1 VTVHKAQR
9 LQHVAELLNAVGRD
23 TETKILST
31 LEEANPN
38 LASQIREKMFTFDD
52 LTLIDNR
59 QMQVLLKELDPEL
72 LVLSMKTASDAV
84 KELIFSSMS
93 TRAADGMKDDLE
105 NLGPRRREYVEAAQ
119 MKIVQTARKMM
130 EEGKIVILGDML
142 ELGKKG
148 KKLHMNLSK
157 IINTSDIDKVY
168 VYGKLMKNTFI
179 NLSNKKKGKMF
190 ENLKTAYRNLNNI
203 IHNKDLLMIKGSNAT
218 GLNTFAKNIKR
229 SSSSA
234 I

>member
-1 VTVHKAQR
+1 MTDHKAQR
-9 LQHVAELLNAVGRD
+9 LQHVAELLNEVGRD

-38 LASQIREKMFTFDD
+38 LASEIREKMFTFEA

-72 LVLSMKTASDAV
+72 LVLSLKTSSAAV

-105 NLGPRRREYVEAAQ
+105 NLGPRRREDVEAAQ

-130 EEGKIVILGDML
+130 EAGKIVIL
-142 ELGKKG
+142 
-148 KKLHMNLSK
+148 
-157 IINTSDIDKVY
+157 
-168 VYGKLMKNTFI
+168 
-179 NLSNKKKGKMF
+179 
-190 ENLKTAYRNLNNI
+190 
-203 IHNKDLLMIKGSNAT
+203 
-218 GLNTFAKNIKR
+218 
-229 SSSSA
+229 SA
-234 I
+234 DTV

>member
-1 VTVHKAQR
+1 MTDHKTQR

-72 LVLSMKTASDAV
+72 LVLSLKTASDAV
-84 KELIFSSMS
+84 KELIFSSLS

-105 NLGPRRREYVEAAQ
+105 NLGPRRREDVEAAQ
-119 MKIVQTARKMM
+119 MKIVQTARKMID
-130 EEGKIVILGDML
+130 EGKIVFLGAD
-142 ELGKKG
+142 
-148 KKLHMNLSK
+148 
-157 IINTSDIDKVY
+157 TV
-168 VYGKLMKNTFI
+168 
-179 NLSNKKKGKMF
+179 
-190 ENLKTAYRNLNNI
+190 
-203 IHNKDLLMIKGSNAT
+203 
-218 GLNTFAKNIKR
+218 
-229 SSSSA
+229 
-234 I
+234 

>member
-1 VTVHKAQR
+1 MTDHKTQR

-38 LASQIREKMFTFDD
+38 LASEIREKMFTFDV

-72 LVLSMKTASDAV
+72 LVLSLKTASAAV

-93 TRAADGMKDDLE
+93 SRAADGMKDDLE
-105 NLGPRRREYVEAAQ
+105 NLGPRRREDVEVAQ

-130 EEGKIVILGDML
+130 EEGKIVILGTDM
-142 ELGKKG
+142 
-148 KKLHMNLSK
+148 
-157 IINTSDIDKVY
+157 V
-168 VYGKLMKNTFI
+168 
-179 NLSNKKKGKMF
+179 
-190 ENLKTAYRNLNNI
+190 
-203 IHNKDLLMIKGSNAT
+203 
-218 GLNTFAKNIKR
+218 
-229 SSSSA
+229 
-234 I
+234 

>member
-1 VTVHKAQR
+1 MTDHKTQR

-38 LASQIREKMFTFDD
+38 LASQIRERMFTLDN

-72 LVLSMKTASDAV
+72 LVLSLKTASDAV

-93 TRAADGMKDDLE
+93 TRAADGMKEELE
-105 NLGPRRREYVEAAQ
+105 NLGPRRREDVEAAQ

-130 EEGKIVILGDML
+130 EEGKIVILGADT
-142 ELGKKG
+142 
-148 KKLHMNLSK
+148 
-157 IINTSDIDKVY
+157 I
-168 VYGKLMKNTFI
+168 
-179 NLSNKKKGKMF
+179 
-190 ENLKTAYRNLNNI
+190 
-203 IHNKDLLMIKGSNAT
+203 
-218 GLNTFAKNIKR
+218 
-229 SSSSA
+229 
-234 I
+234 